1 MTDST
6 VWAVVPA
13 AGKGVR
19 MGTETP
25 KQYLMLAGKPV
36 VHHTLEVLVDHAQIA
51 GVVIVTAVDD
61 AYWSSCESSMQTKLC
76 VATGGAKRCHSVLA
90 GLNKLSGI
98 ANDDDWVLVHDAAR
112 PCLRTGDIDYLI
124 EEVRS
129 SATGGSLAFP
139 VGDTL
144 KRCNVANEIQGT
156 VDRTQL
162 WCAMTPQMFRIGT
175 LRMAIN
181 ATLEKGVFVTDE
193 AQAIE
198 AIGGTPRGVKGH
210 ADNIKITHPSD
221 LALAEIFLRTQGRV

>member
-1 MTDST
+1 MSDAT

-19 MGTETP
+19 MGIETP

-36 VHHTLEVLVDHAQIA
+36 VHHTLEVLVGHAQIA
-51 GVVIVTAVDD
+51 GVVIVTAADD
-61 AYWSSCESSMQTKLC
+61 AYWSSCGSSMQTKLR

-112 PCLRTGDIDYLI
+112 PCLRAGDIDYLI
-124 EEVRS
+124 EELRS
-129 SATGGSLAFP
+129 SATGGILAFP
-139 VGDTL
+139 VSDTL

-181 ATLEKGVFVTDE
+181 ATLDKGVFVTDE

-198 AIGGTPRGVKGH
+198 AIGGTPRVVKGH

-221 LALAEIFLRTQGRV
+221 LVLAEIFLRTQGRV